1 MKNRKWLVILLCA
14 LLAAVLTGCGSQ
26 DAQKNDA
33 EPTAEVAAEAAEETK
48 DTVDYTFGT
57 DTAFRPFE
65 YTDETGTLVGID
77 VELLARSRRTRVSP
91 IRSNLSDGT
100 LPLLPA
106 RRARRTP

>member
-1 MKNRKWLVILLCA
+1 MNMKNRKWLVILLCV

-77 VELLARSRRTRVSP
+77 CWPRSRRTRVSP
-91 IRSNLSDGT
+91 IRSNPSDGT